1 LIFEKFTGLILR
13 NGGTSTIILQ
23 NQTIQSKENNP
34 NLDKS
39 RDIISTKTFDGI
51 KCPQRST
58 PNLCT
63 GHPPRILK
71 FQCQPNQPILNIFFR
86 LFSRGD
92 WTGRKE
98 TFEKPAKKRPNP
110 ASQRRDRSNT
120 PNATESKTLAGG
132 RLLRAPIHSGGR
144 GSAPPPGAL
153 LGGQISRGGSQIW
166 GLPLP

>member
-120 PNATESKTLAGG
+120 PGPNQKPSPAAASSTRRSIPAGEV
-132 RLLRAPIHSGGR
+132 
-144 GSAPPPGAL
+144 
-153 LGGQISRGGSQIW
+153 
-166 GLPLP
+166 